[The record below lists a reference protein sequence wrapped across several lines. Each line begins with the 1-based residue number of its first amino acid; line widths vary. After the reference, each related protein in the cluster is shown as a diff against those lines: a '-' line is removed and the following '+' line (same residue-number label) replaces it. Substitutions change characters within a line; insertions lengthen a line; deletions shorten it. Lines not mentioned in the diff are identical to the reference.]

1 MDPNQQ
7 SDRVRSSL
15 LDQCKTFL
23 PQLKE
28 ANEELQNSE
37 GKHDLQDLSNDENY
51 IEMDLALGVLEEQ
64 SAKHNELEQESLNA
78 EKGDDEVKENPLEH
92 LLNIYHQQ
100 LENPSDNDTT
110 LTDFLGE
117 KLSKAAQADLEQK
130 PDESDESNLRE
141 IETKTTKKI

>member
-7 SDRVRSSL
+7 SNSARSSV
-15 LDQCKTFL
+15 LDQCRSFL

-28 ANEELQNSE
+28 ANEELHNSG

-51 IEMDLALGVLEEQ
+51 IEMDLALGVLEGQ
-64 SAKHNELEQESLNA
+64 SAKQHDLEEASSNA
-78 EKGDDEVKENPLEH
+78 EEDNDEVEGNSLEH

-100 LENPSDNDTT
+100 IQGPLDNETT

-130 PDESDESNLRE
+130 PEESSESDIRE
-141 IETKTTKKI
+141 VETKTTKKL